1 MTKIKRLGSVLAAS
15 AVLTL
20 IGCET
25 MNTPGPMS
33 SSQPVSSAGA
43 YARSGVV
50 HSIDRVQQ
58 GNSGIGGSGIGIG
71 TIAGAVVGGVLGNQV
86 GGGTGKTVATVA
98 GAAGG
103 AYAGHELEKRQQ
115 TPDGYKFTIR
125 MDGGSYETLTQDTNP
140 DIRVGDRVWV
150 DNGVVRR
157 R

>member
-20 IGCET
+20 VGCET
-25 MNTPGPMS
+25 MNTPGPTS
-33 SSQPVSSAGA
+33 SSQPTSSAGTQS
-43 YARSGVV
+43 RSGVV
-50 HSIDRVQQ
+50 QSIDRVQQ
-58 GNSGIGGSGIGIG
+58 GNSGIGGTGVGIGAV
-71 TIAGAVVGGVLGNQV
+71 AGAVIGGVLGNQV

-125 MDGGSYETLTQDTNP
+125 MDDGSYRTLMQDTNP